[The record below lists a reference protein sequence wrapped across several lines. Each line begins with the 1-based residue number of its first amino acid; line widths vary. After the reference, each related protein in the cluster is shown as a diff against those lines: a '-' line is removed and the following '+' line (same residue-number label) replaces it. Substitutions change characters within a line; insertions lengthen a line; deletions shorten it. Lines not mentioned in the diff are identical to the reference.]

1 MDDLQNFKRCSAV
14 YRYLSGESCAQIAAS
29 CCCSEESV
37 RQWVHKFIAT
47 GIGAFVPT
55 VRRGRKSKLSKN
67 QKSQLFSM
75 IEQGP
80 VSQGYMGNVW
90 NSAMVALL
98 IEKKFGITH
107 AIKYIPQLLRSMG
120 LSFQK
125 AKFEATQKSEKA
137 RSHWLTVIWPKIIRK
152 AKRVKAKILFGDEAS
167 FAMWGLLSY
176 TWAPRGKQPTVKT
189 KGLRKSVKV
198 FGLIEYG
205 SGRTFGLAYGVG
217 HCKAT

>member
-1 MDDLQNFKRCSAV
+1 MARSQGKGDLQNFKRCSAV

-80 VSQGYMGNVW
+80 LSQGYMGKLRAYSPDLNP
-90 NSAMVALL
+90 
-98 IEKKFGITH
+98 IEGLWKKI
-107 AIKYIPQLLRSMG
+107 
-120 LSFQK
+120 K
-125 AKFEATQKSEKA
+125 AKGTHLVYFKSFNKLMDTVTATA
-137 RSHWLTVIWPKIIRK
+137 NWF
-152 AKRVKAKILFGDEAS
+152 AKRPDEVLPLFG
-167 FAMWGLLSY
+167 SY
-176 TWAPRGKQPTVKT
+176 A
-189 KGLRKSVKV
+189 
-198 FGLIEYG
+198 
-205 SGRTFGLAYGVG
+205 
-217 HCKAT
+217 